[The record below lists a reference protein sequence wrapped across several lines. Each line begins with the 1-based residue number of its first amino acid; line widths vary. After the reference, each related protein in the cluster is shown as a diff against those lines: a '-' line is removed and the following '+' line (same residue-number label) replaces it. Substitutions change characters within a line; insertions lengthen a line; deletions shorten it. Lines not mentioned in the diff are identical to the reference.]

1 MCILVNGRTQV
12 LVQGITGR
20 LGSLQTKLMLDYGT
34 KITAGVT
41 PGKGG
46 ETVHGIQV
54 YDSIKDALREHE
66 VNASVIYVPAPIV
79 KDAAFEAID
88 GGIPFTVIISDWV
101 PVHDA
106 LEINAYARRNDTR
119 YIGPNCP
126 GIIVPEQTSVGMIS
140 PSAVTPGRIGLVSR
154 SGTLTG
160 VIASMLTKANLGQSV
175 ALGVGGDPIIGMRT
189 AEVLE
194 LLEDDE
200 HTEIIV
206 ILGEIGGTMEEEAA
220 QYIKDHVT
228 KPVVAFIAG
237 QNAPPEKRMGHAG
250 AIISRNRGT
259 AQSKIRELKRVGV
272 KVAETPFSLPSIIQE
287 ITENK

>member
-272 KVAETPFSLPSIIQE
+272 KVVETPFSLPSIIQE

>member
-160 VIASMLTKANLGQSV
+160 VIASMLTKVNLGQSV

-220 QYIKDHVT
+220 QYIKEHVT

>member
-1 MCILVNGRTQV
+1 MGILVNKRTQV

-20 LGSLQTKLMLDYGT
+20 LGSLQTKLMLNYGT

-46 ETVHGIQV
+46 EIVHGIQV
-54 YDSIKDALREHE
+54 YDSIKDALREHK

-88 GGIPFTVIISDWV
+88 GGIPFIVIISDWV

-106 LEINAYARRNDTR
+106 LEINAYARRKNIR

-126 GIIVPEQTSVGMIS
+126 GIIVPEQTSLGMIS

-160 VIASMLTKANLGQSV
+160 VIASMITKANLGQSV
-175 ALGVGGDPIIGMRT
+175 ALGVGGDPIIGMRI

-206 ILGEIGGTMEEEAA
+206 IIGEIGGTMEEEAA

-250 AIISRNRGT
+250 AIITRNRGT

-272 KVAETPFSLPSIIQE
+272 KVTETPFSLPSIIQE
-287 ITENK
+287 IIKNK